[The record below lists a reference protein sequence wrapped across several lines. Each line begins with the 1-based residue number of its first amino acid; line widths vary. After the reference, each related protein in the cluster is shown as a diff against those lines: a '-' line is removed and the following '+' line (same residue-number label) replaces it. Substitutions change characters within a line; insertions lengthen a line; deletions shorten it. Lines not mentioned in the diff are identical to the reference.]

1 MKKLECVG
9 AGPPHAKWMPQGD
22 LVTAHNLP
30 PPSQDIIDKI
40 MSVEGGITAQ
50 EALLLYTAA
59 QTVRDGC
66 IVEIGSYLGR
76 STAALALG
84 TSAGFYVPVYA
95 IDPHEDF
102 RGILASNFRFGP
114 SDRTHFMQN
123 MLRVEVTE
131 IVRPVSLSS
140 EYVTSSWPDAVALL
154 WIDGDH
160 RYKAVKRDLTCW
172 LPHLRPDATIIFH
185 DATNP
190 QIGPLHVIEELL
202 ATGQWDRGVAVD
214 KAVSLHR
221 RLHRPD

>member
-1 MKKLECVG
+1 
-9 AGPPHAKWMPQGD
+9 MPQGD
-22 LVTAHNLP
+22 PVTAANLP
-30 PPSQDIIDKI
+30 PPSKDIINKI
-40 MSVEGGITAQ
+40 MSIEGGITAQ
-50 EALLLYTAA
+50 EAQLLYTYA

-84 TSAGFYVPVYA
+84 TRAGFYVPVYA
-95 IDPHEDF
+95 VDPQENF
-102 RGILASNFRFGP
+102 RGILASSATFGP
-114 SDRTHFMQN
+114 SDRTRFMQN
-123 MLRVEVTE
+123 MLRIEATE
-131 IVRPVSLSS
+131 IVRLVNLSS
-140 EYVTSSWPDAVALL
+140 EYITASWPDAVALL
-154 WIDGDH
+154 WVDGDH

-172 LPHLRPDATIIFH
+172 LPHLRPDATVIFH

-221 RLHRPD
+221 RLHRSS

>member
-1 MKKLECVG
+1 
-9 AGPPHAKWMPQGD
+9 MPSAQED
-22 LVTAHNLP
+22 
-30 PPSQDIIDKI
+30 IDKI
-40 MSVEGGITAQ
+40 MSVEGSISAD
-50 EALLLYTAA
+50 EARLLYTAA

-123 MLRVEVTE
+123 MLLVEVTE

-154 WIDGDH
+154 
-160 RYKAVKRDLTCW
+160 
-172 LPHLRPDATIIFH
+172 
-185 DATNP
+185 
-190 QIGPLHVIEELL
+190 
-202 ATGQWDRGVAVD
+202 
-214 KAVSLHR
+214 
-221 RLHRPD
+221 